1 MEQVCCLV
9 LGPHPT
15 LPPKVMPLQFHLFQ
29 TVMEELHPSQQQL
42 LALLSHPRSL
52 RMVKV
57 AQSSLWHKG
66 SAVKG
71 VWHRQ
76 KSQRAKVPTQTR
88 ALQPAAPS
96 RAPLTA
102 HQELC
107 CTPICLL
114 LQLLGKEP
122 WHQHCPQMVLQHL
135 AKTSLGLEEQ
145 NPCPLRPLVPL
156 VLLSHLQL
164 LWMALCLRPTTGQR
178 QQ

>member
-1 MEQVCCLV
+1 MVQRCL
-9 LGPHPT
+9 
-15 LPPKVMPLQFHLFQ
+15 LQGNRHRGTQ
-29 TVMEELHPSQQQL
+29 
-42 LALLSHPRSL
+42 
-52 RMVKV
+52 
-57 AQSSLWHKG
+57 AQG
-66 SAVKG
+66 TQ
-71 VWHRQ
+71 HRQ
-76 KSQRAKVPTQTR
+76 KMQGMAVPMRTPRVTR

-114 LQLLGKEP
+114 LQLLGMRL

>member
-1 MEQVCCLV
+1 MVQRFL
-9 LGPHPT
+9 
-15 LPPKVMPLQFHLFQ
+15 LQGNRHRGTQ
-29 TVMEELHPSQQQL
+29 
-42 LALLSHPRSL
+42 
-52 RMVKV
+52 
-57 AQSSLWHKG
+57 AQG
-66 SAVKG
+66 TQ
-71 VWHRQ
+71 HRQ
-76 KSQRAKVPTQTR
+76 KMQGMAVPMRTPRVTR

-114 LQLLGKEP
+114 LQLLGMRL
-122 WHQHCPQMVLQHL
+122 WHQHCPQIVLQIP
-135 AKTSLGLEEQ
+135 AMTSLGLEEQ